1 MQSEGDGDDVVE
13 EVCYLTTRRTIKT
26 TQVHE
31 TTSEEVLGR
40 PSTGPSV
47 LHISNLL
54 NTPSSST
61 SISTSTSSS
70 SCSSSCSSTSSSS
83 SSTSSFAYPHLL
95 APISLGSPAS
105 SSHRGGSPCVRPNL
119 PPLILTLRQL
129 AQDRDGLSNAPP
141 LPGHDQDSPM
151 PSWGSATDHRDY
163 HSPGRPYSPIDSSSS
178 PGHCCLLPS
187 LPPLATLLA
196 SSPPLPPHSCT
207 TTAYG
212 HNRVVTDSPDRH
224 RRFSHPLPLGTS
236 TSPCMRSSST
246 SSQSLQWVTET
257 TEDERGKTSVTS
269 FAVGDPPHSKID
281 KGDLKR
287 KSGEKWEVWIQEYSD
302 LPPQKRP
309 SFAAE
314 GGKRIPSHMR
324 RNLPCEGCGTT
335 ETCQWR
341 RGPKGTTTLCNACG
355 LCYARNLAK
364 PGAAGKGTKGKHSPD
379 GSGDASPSDAITFLP
394 SEPPG
399 AADQKTRRHT
409 TAG

>member
-1 MQSEGDGDDVVE
+1 
-13 EVCYLTTRRTIKT
+13 
-26 TQVHE
+26 
-31 TTSEEVLGR
+31 
-40 PSTGPSV
+40 
-47 LHISNLL
+47 
-54 NTPSSST
+54 
-61 SISTSTSSS
+61 
-70 SCSSSCSSTSSSS
+70 
-83 SSTSSFAYPHLL
+83 
-95 APISLGSPAS
+95 
-105 SSHRGGSPCVRPNL
+105 
-119 PPLILTLRQL
+119 
-129 AQDRDGLSNAPP
+129 
-141 LPGHDQDSPM
+141 
-151 PSWGSATDHRDY
+151 
-163 HSPGRPYSPIDSSSS
+163 
-178 PGHCCLLPS
+178 
-187 LPPLATLLA
+187 
-196 SSPPLPPHSCT
+196 
-207 TTAYG
+207 
-212 HNRVVTDSPDRH
+212 
-224 RRFSHPLPLGTS
+224 
-236 TSPCMRSSST
+236 MRSSST

-324 RNLPCEGCGTT
+324 RNLPCEG
-335 ETCQWR
+335 
-341 RGPKGTTTLCNACG
+341 LCNACG